1 MPVTIC
7 TVAAF
12 YRYAV
17 ENKLVEHSPGDLARR
32 PRLDHE
38 SHVTSVYRHEFSA
51 QFGGASTRTS
61 SLGITEEKIADRD

>member
-38 SHVTSVYRHEFSA
+38 SHVTSVYRHEF
-51 QFGGASTRTS
+51 QRTIWGR
-61 SLGITEEKIADRD
+61 LYPHLEPRYN